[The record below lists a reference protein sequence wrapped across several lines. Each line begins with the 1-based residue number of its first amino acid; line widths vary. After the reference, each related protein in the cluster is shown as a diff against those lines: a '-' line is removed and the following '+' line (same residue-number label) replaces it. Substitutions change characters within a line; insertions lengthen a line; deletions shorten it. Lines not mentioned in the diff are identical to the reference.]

1 MTTIPVYVIDTS
13 YLCELFAVPHYSTER
28 AISEVRNRFA
38 AAVEAGTRL
47 YVSLPAIFELAGHIA
62 DVSDGGLRRKLSEKL
77 RDTVISSIREGH
89 PWNLL
94 PPIDR
99 NAVER
104 LIKGFVDH
112 SREKGISLVDTT
124 LIDEAKRLRQTTYRG
139 QTWRVHIWTKDQ
151 QLKAREPDGEPNAF
165 LGY

>member
-1 MTTIPVYVIDTS
+1 MTAVPVYVIDTS
-13 YLCELFAVPHYSTER
+13 YLCELFAVPHYSTEG
-28 AISEVRNRFA
+28 AISEVRKRFA
-38 AAVEAGTRL
+38 VAVEAGTRL

-77 RDTVISSIREGH
+77 RDAVVSSISEGH

-104 LIKGFVDH
+104 LINGFVDH
-112 SREKGISLVDTT
+112 SREEGMSLVDTT

-139 QTWRVHIWTKDQ
+139 QAWRVHIWTKDQ
-151 QLKAREPDGEPNAF
+151 RLKAREPDGEPDAF
-165 LGY
+165 LG

>member
-1 MTTIPVYVIDTS
+1 VTAIPVYVIDTS
-13 YLCELFAVPHYSTER
+13 YLCELFAVPHYSTEG
-28 AISEVRNRFA
+28 AISEVRKRFA
-38 AAVEAGTRL
+38 VAIEARTRL

-62 DVSDGGLRRKLSEKL
+62 DVSDGGLRRKLSERL
-77 RDTVISSIREGH
+77 RDAVVSSISEGQ

-94 PPIDR
+94 PSIDR

-104 LIKGFVDH
+104 LINGFVSH

-139 QTWRVHIWTKDQ
+139 QAWRVHIWTKDQ
-151 QLKAREPDGEPNAF
+151 RLKAREPDGEPNAF

>member
-1 MTTIPVYVIDTS
+1 MTAIPVYVIDTS
-13 YLCELFAVPHYSTER
+13 YLCELFAVPHYSTQG
-28 AISEVRNRFA
+28 AISEVRKRFTV
-38 AAVEAGTRL
+38 AVEAGTRL

-62 DVSDGGLRRKLSEKL
+62 DVSDGGLRRKLSEQL
-77 RDTVISSIREGH
+77 RDTVISSIR
-89 PWNLL
+89 WNLL

-104 LIKGFVDH
+104 LINGFVDH

-151 QLKAREPDGEPNAF
+151 KLKAREPDGEPNAF
-165 LGY
+165 LG

>member
-1 MTTIPVYVIDTS
+1 MTAIPVYVIDTS
-13 YLCELFAVPHYSTER
+13 YLCELFAVPHYSTEG
-28 AISEVRNRFA
+28 AISEVRKRFA
-38 AAVEAGTRL
+38 VAVEAGTRL

-62 DVSDGGLRRKLSEKL
+62 DVSDGGLRRRLSEKL

-94 PPIDR
+94 PSIDR

-104 LIKGFVDH
+104 LINGFVDH
-112 SREKGISLVDTT
+112 SREEGMSLVDST

-139 QTWRVHIWTKDQ
+139 QAWRVHIWTKDQ
-151 QLKAREPDGEPNAF
+151 RLKAREPDGEPDAF
-165 LGY
+165 LG